1 MHVEVM
7 KLQRNYSLE
16 YVHVVFIVETKG
28 ETVINVSYHKGGKIT
43 KCWLAETEGI
53 FS

>member
-16 YVHVVFIVETKG
+16 YLHVVFIVEIKG
-28 ETVINVSYHKGGKIT
+28 ETVINVSYHKGGKIN
-43 KCWLAETEGI
+43 KC
-53 FS
+53 